1 VKIGINIKEI
11 CITSLLIITL
21 TLPSFIQFQHQLS
34 ENHDFISCHEQ
45 KAHIHENN
53 LHCDSCEYHF
63 SNFIYKVTTLPKL
76 EVPPIISKATL
87 GSTTPLCYYLPL
99 TNKLLRGPPV
109 LS

>member
-1 VKIGINIKEI
+1 MKIGINIKEI

-76 EVPPIISKATL
+76 EVPPIISIIPFLKFPLNLIIEMGL
-87 GSTTPLCYYLPL
+87 GI
-99 TNKLLRGPPV
+99 RR
-109 LS
+109 